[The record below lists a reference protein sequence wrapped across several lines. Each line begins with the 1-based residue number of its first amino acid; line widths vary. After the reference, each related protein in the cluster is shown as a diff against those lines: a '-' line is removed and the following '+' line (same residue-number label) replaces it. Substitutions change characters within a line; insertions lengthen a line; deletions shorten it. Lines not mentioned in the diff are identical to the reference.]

1 MMMYSQMDPGGERHY
16 IAGVAIHAGDGIRI
30 FHDGRWQEARYE
42 ANWQRGR
49 ITGAWAYLSES
60 LAIVLTPDTPV
71 ELP

>member
-1 MMMYSQMDPGGERHY
+1 MYSQMGPGGERHY

-42 ANWQRGR
+42 ASWQHQR
-49 ITGAWAYLSES
+49 IVSAWAYLSES
-60 LAIVLTPDTPV
+60 VAIPLTSDTPV